1 MAISTAHTDT
11 QIRATR
17 ALLKFCREHHLC
29 ETDSAY
35 VQHVE
40 RCLHFL
46 EFGDLKQAV
55 GHFQQV
61 PLGGM
66 GCFNDWLPPVVFPHE
81 NGDYVLAM
89 FDALVSQWS
98 HMMRL
103 SIP

>member
-1 MAISTAHTDT
+1 MATLTAHTDS

-17 ALLKFCREHHLC
+17 ALLKFCREHQLS
-29 ETDSAY
+29 EADSAY

-46 EFGDLKQAV
+46 EHGDLKQAAE
-55 GHFQQV
+55 HFRQV

-81 NGDYVLAM
+81 DGAYVLAV

-98 HMMRL
+98 RAMRL
-103 SIP
+103 